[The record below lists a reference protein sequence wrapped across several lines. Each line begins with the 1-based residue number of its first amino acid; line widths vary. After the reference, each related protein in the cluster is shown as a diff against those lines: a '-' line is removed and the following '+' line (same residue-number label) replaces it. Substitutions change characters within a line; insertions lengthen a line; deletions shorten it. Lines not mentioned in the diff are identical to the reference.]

1 MSETG
6 AVEALKAAFR
16 GAVGSSEALGSL
28 RERIEALDA
37 SADPDPALLDEI
49 SRIAAGI
56 AVAAAALRGLSESRS
71 YRRDEG

>member
-16 GAVGSSEALGSL
+16 GAVSASEALESL

-37 SADPDPALLDEI
+37 AADPDPALLEEL
-49 SRIAAGI
+49 SRIAAGVAI
-56 AVAAAALRGLSESRS
+56 AAAALRGLSESRG
-71 YRRDEG
+71 YGRGE